1 MTQTMMTSPRNIL
14 LSHTTAKTSLAAA
27 VIAAMLCTQKANA
40 DNQIKNEFNP
50 VQTGVT
56 SLGIAPDAR
65 GASMGVLGAA
75 TAPDAP
81 APLWTPRR

>member
-14 LSHTTAKTSLAAA
+14 TSPIAAKTTIAAA
-27 VIAAMLCTQKANA
+27 VLAAMLCAEKAIA
-40 DNQIKNEFNP
+40 DDQIKNEFNP

-65 GASMGVLGAA
+65 GAFDGR
-75 TAPDAP
+75 
-81 APLWTPRR
+81 PRCGN